1 MTTTPG
7 YEWPQNDPLF
17 DLSLD
22 MVAEGV
28 GGNGVLSD
36 GDLNVTT
43 TGNANEIQVAA
54 GEVFYNGTVYS
65 EGAASTFTLSSNTS
79 GDDRWDLV
87 YYDTGVPGPAV
98 REGTPALEPEPPLLQ
113 AGEFGIAYV
122 YVADGQTDVTDS
134 EVKNW
139 QSLGDRADAT
149 YLEDSAGDYNSDTV
163 EGALGEI
170 SDDYVDESGDTMTG
184 QLDISSGGLLVSG
197 GGATVSAGDLTA
209 SGGDITDGTN
219 VVYDLSATEVPQGRL
234 GGPAASLSSYPL
246 PIGDLAS
253 PYALPSIT
261 DMDVAGT
268 NLVDAGTTIYDA
280 SVPEFPQS
288 LLGGPASS
296 LSSYPLPIADLN
308 SPFSLSSIT
317 DMDVSGSDLVDAGT
331 TLYDA
336 TAGEFVQSELGGPA
350 SSLSS
355 YPLPIGDLDSPFS
368 LPSISDMDVTGTDLS
383 DSAGPG
389 VIYDASSGVVLQNV
403 LGGPASSLSSYPLPI
418 GDLASPYGLPSISD
432 MDVAGTDLV
441 DGATTL
447 YDATAGEFVQSELGG
462 PASSLSSYPLPIGDL
477 NSPFSLTSLTDRD
490 LGGQNLLN
498 ASTVET
504 QGGGSDAVTIRDTAN
519 GLDIITASEGGNVDI
534 QNGVLNV
541 GDGSFSTPLEI
552 TGKGSA
558 GGDASFLL
566 TAGRPAFSMTNSGSA
581 DYGLFVELIESGQA
595 KFQKRDSAG
604 IFFGDWLVFDYDTN
618 NIIFN
623 EDLSG
628 DYKFL
633 NGSID
638 VGDGNRLRNNQD
650 GDNCIELTNHS
661 NLSDTGKT
669 QLLAVASDTGKL
681 LVVNRSTGESAEF
694 LLDGI
699 NNVVDAKL
707 SDPDSAFST
716 TEGNAGTTNIYYD
729 GTNSRFEIE
738 NQTGSS
744 ADYSIHFSA

>member
-28 GGNGVLSD
+28 GGNGVLTE

-43 TGNANEIQVAA
+43 TANANEIQVAA

-65 EGAASTFTLSSNTS
+65 EGAASTFTLSSNTA

-87 YYDTGVPGPAV
+87 YYDTGVPSPAV
-98 REGTPALEPEPPLLQ
+98 REGTPELEPEPPLLQ

-149 YLEDSAGDYNSDTV
+149 YLEDSAGDYASDTV

-246 PIGDLAS
+246 PIGDL
-253 PYALPSIT
+253 
-261 DMDVAGT
+261 
-268 NLVDAGTTIYDA
+268 
-280 SVPEFPQS
+280 
-288 LLGGPASS
+288 
-296 LSSYPLPIADLN
+296 N

-317 DMDVSGSDLVDAGT
+317 DMDVAGTNLVDAGT

-355 YPLPIGDLDSPFS
+355 YPLPIADLNSPFS
-368 LPSISDMDVTGTDLS
+368 LPSISDMDAAGTDLS

-389 VIYDASSGVVLQNV
+389 VIYDASAGVVLQNV
-403 LGGPASSLSSYPLPI
+403 LGGPASSLSSYPLPV
-418 GDLASPYGLPSISD
+418 GDLDSPYALPSISD
-432 MDVAGTDLV
+432 MDVAGSDLV

-490 LGGQNLLN
+490 LGGQTLLN
-498 ASTVET
+498 ADKIQT
-504 QGGGSDAVTIRDTAN
+504 QGGGSDSIILRDIAN
-519 GLDIITASEGGNVDI
+519 SQNLLVAEEGAGITSKEALI
-534 QNGVLNV
+534 
-541 GDGSFSTPLEI
+541 
-552 TGKGSA
+552 K
-558 GGDASFLL
+558 DAS
-566 TAGRPAFSMTNSGSA
+566 SGPVLSA
-581 DYGLFVELIESGQA
+581 V
-595 KFQKRDSAG
+595 
-604 IFFGDWLVFDYDTN
+604 
-618 NIIFN
+618 
-623 EDLSG
+623 
-628 DYKFL
+628 
-633 NGSID
+633 
-638 VGDGNRLRNNQD
+638 
-650 GDNCIELTNHS
+650 
-661 NLSDTGKT
+661 
-669 QLLAVASDTGKL
+669 
-681 LVVNRSTGESAEF
+681 
-694 LLDGI
+694 
-699 NNVVDAKL
+699 
-707 SDPDSAFST
+707 
-716 TEGNAGTTNIYYD
+716 YD
-729 GTNSRFEIE
+729 GTRSPKKIFNVRSTEGQVRFSLQTPNNTWDFRTASNGQSFYFNRTGTGGGETDFDQSGAVPEDIVFRLPRNGENFVSSISGIRVLQATTAPGTSSNPAVQMGNGGAGFFINSSGEVVVVDE
-738 NQTGSS
+738 AGNTTVLS
-744 ADYSIHFSA
+744 